1 MWPRIRRVG
10 WLYGAGALLLG
21 TCVWQVTLISGR
33 ISRHAA
39 WVSEGDHLP
48 SVPVMYRGIEL
59 ALDFDALGSC
69 TYVVLFS
76 PSCPFCQEVAPR
88 WAREFAGSSGRTA
101 LALSLSDWAE
111 AEAFAK
117 AYALRLPVV
126 ATGQERATATAAR
139 LGVLAVPT
147 ILLLGHKG
155 RVAAVAGGTSY
166 ELSEL
171 ANAAGCAT
179 SPKAPVTSTS

>member
-1 MWPRIRRVG
+1 PPFPTRRSSD
-10 WLYGAGALLLG
+10 L
-21 TCVWQVTLISGR
+21 
-33 ISRHAA
+33 
-39 WVSEGDHLP
+39 
-48 SVPVMYRGIEL
+48 
-59 ALDFDALGSC
+59 
-69 TYVVLFS
+69 
-76 PSCPFCQEVAPR
+76 SCPFCQEVAPR